1 MASKLDGKYDNPED
15 IKRARE
21 AAKKKGNKTFTVD
34 GLRYDT
40 ATGRRKPLS
49 AAPLL
54 EATQRRIDYEKAR
67 DKKQRRS
74 LDADLIGKEVSRYS
88 ADTRK
93 PQREKKASKTRRGAR
108 KKLKSERYTEHD
120 TIGPKRSTRGYVVEP
135 AKFVKGEKP
144 GSVDIERKVYT
155 RKKGKDS
162 AKKVKFNL
170 GGLASA
176 AKTVAGKTTR
186 SRNKTKP
193 RGVGVA
199 TRGYGKAL
207 K

>member
-1 MASKLDGKYDNPED
+1 MLDEY
-15 IKRARE
+15 
-21 AAKKKGNKTFTVD
+21 
-34 GLRYDT
+34 
-40 ATGRRKPLS
+40 
-49 AAPLL
+49 
-54 EATQRRIDYEKAR
+54 
-67 DKKQRRS
+67 
-74 LDADLIGKEVSRYS
+74 LIGKEVSRYS

-93 PQREKKASKTRRGAR
+93 PQREKKASKTPRGKR
-108 KKLKSERYTEHD
+108 KKLKSKRHSVHD

-199 TRGYGKAL
+199 TRGFGKAL

>member
-1 MASKLDGKYDNPED
+1 MANKL
-15 IKRARE
+15 
-21 AAKKKGNKTFTVD
+21 
-34 GLRYDT
+34 
-40 ATGRRKPLS
+40 
-49 AAPLL
+49 
-54 EATQRRIDYEKAR
+54 
-67 DKKQRRS
+67 DKKQKLS
-74 LDADLIGKEVSRYS
+74 FEESLIGKEVSRYS

-108 KKLKSERYTEHD
+108 KKLKSKSYRQQD

-176 AKTVAGKTTR
+176 AKTITSGTTR
-186 SRNKTKP
+186 FRNKTKP
-193 RGVGVA
+193 RGVGA
-199 TRGYGKAL
+199 AMRGFGKAL

>member
-1 MASKLDGKYDNPED
+1 MLDEY
-15 IKRARE
+15 
-21 AAKKKGNKTFTVD
+21 
-34 GLRYDT
+34 
-40 ATGRRKPLS
+40 
-49 AAPLL
+49 
-54 EATQRRIDYEKAR
+54 
-67 DKKQRRS
+67 
-74 LDADLIGKEVSRYS
+74 LIGKEVSRYS

-93 PQREKKASKTRRGAR
+93 PQREKKASKTRRGKR
-108 KKLKSERYTEHD
+108 KKLKSKCHSVHD

-176 AKTVAGKTTR
+176 AKSVAGKTTR

-199 TRGYGKAL
+199 TRGFGKAL